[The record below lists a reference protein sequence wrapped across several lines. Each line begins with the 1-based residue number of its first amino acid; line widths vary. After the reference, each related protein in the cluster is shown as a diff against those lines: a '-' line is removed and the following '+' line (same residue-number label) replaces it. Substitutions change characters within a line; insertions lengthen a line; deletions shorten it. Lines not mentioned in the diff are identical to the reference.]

1 MRSGANATQ
10 LRLILVSRVCRSVL
24 FFLVAGVI
32 AAPEHQECILAAVM
46 DDITRK
52 STSTPGAGTGP
63 ARGSSNELATTP
75 TASNGPGDHSTRHS
89 GPATIKL
96 VNLPLLTLGA

>member
-32 AAPEHQECILAAVM
+32 AAPEHQECILATVM

-52 STSTPGAGTGP
+52 STSTPDARHRTYPEGHQTRPP
-63 ARGSSNELATTP
+63 AP
-75 TASNGPGDHSTRHS
+75 TASDSAGGHGTRYS

-96 VNLPLLTLGA
+96 VSLPLPAA